1 MASPLAPII
10 SIEGLT
16 HRFEGSDEPTLEDLT
31 LTLERGEFVAIVGGS
46 GVGKSTLLR
55 AVAGLIATERGV
67 IGIHA
72 ERTPGR
78 RRRAMVFQDARLMPW
93 RSVAGNIA
101 FGLEG
106 LQISAEERARR
117 IAEVLRLTDLGDLA
131 DRWPHQLS
139 GGQVQR
145 VGIARALAVRPDIL
159 LMDEP
164 FSAVD
169 ALTRR
174 NLQSEL
180 LQIWQVSQAAI
191 LFVTH
196 DIDEAVVLADRVIV
210 LSGKPATISREAVID
225 LPRPRRRDGPDLY
238 RRSTAIAERL
248 EARGVGPAAA
258 AHAGPA
264 RPAERRA
271 RSA

>member
-1 MASPLAPII
+1 MAAPLAPII
-10 SIEGLT
+10 SIDGLT
-16 HRFEGSDEPTLEDLT
+16 HRFPGSDEPTLADLT
-31 LTLERGEFVAIVGGS
+31 LTLGRGEFVAIVGGS

-55 AVAGLIATERGV
+55 AVAGLIVAGRGV
-67 IGIHA
+67 IDIHA

-93 RSVAGNIA
+93 RRVAGNVA

-106 LQISAEERARR
+106 LRIGAEERARR
-117 IAEVLRLTDLGDLA
+117 IAEVLRLTGLEELA

-174 NLQSEL
+174 HLQSEL
-180 LQIWQVSQAAI
+180 LRIWQAGDAAI

-210 LSGKPATISREAVID
+210 LSGRPATISHEAVID

-238 RRSTAIAERL
+238 RRSTDIAARL
-248 EARGVGPAAA
+248 EAPDVGVPTGSALRAAQ
-258 AHAGPA
+258 
-264 RPAERRA
+264 
-271 RSA
+271 SA